1 MIEIKWAWENLKG
14 YRKRYILSYIL
25 HISMSLLALV
35 NPNIVRRIIDDV
47 LFGGDT
53 SILLRLTATM
63 VGVTFSRTLIGYG
76 VALLIEFSSTGFVY
90 NMRRR
95 MYDNFQAQDM
105 QFYTN
110 NTAGDLMTAMTSDMD
125 MLRHNIAYVFRN
137 LVSGSVLF
145 IGVVTFYLL
154 TNWKFALC
162 ILALTPMIF
171 IITYIYNKRVRNIYI
186 ELRRRRSLLST
197 SAQENIEANRVV
209 KAFANEQFEI
219 DKFNERNEMYREQNM
234 LAQRTWLKY
243 FPYVEGL
250 AQNMMVTVLL
260 FGGIFLIRGDLTAGE
275 YMAFS
280 SLSWA
285 VTDPLRQLGVLINDM
300 QHFFASSIRMMTLLG
315 TRPGIVSP
323 QKPEAPA
330 GGGEREP
337 ERKPAGDDGNRPAAA
352 PEPKHEPVGDD
363 GNRPAPAPEPEQE
376 HAPVQEREPARPRA
390 PVKGEIEFSSV
401 GFAFGKT
408 QVLEDINFHIRPGET
423 YALMGETGSGKT
435 VIADLITRFYD
446 VKQGAVLID
455 GVDIKKWNLNA
466 LRSSIGMTTQETFLF
481 SDTVD
486 GNIAYG
492 DPELPEEDV
501 KKFAEASAAQFI
513 DSMSEGYDTIIGE
526 RGVGLS
532 GGQKQR
538 IALARA
544 LAIRPSILILD
555 DTTSAVDMETEKY
568 IQEKLEALEF
578 ECTKLIIAQRISSV
592 KKADCILLIQDGR
605 IVERGT
611 HAELLALRGLYYE
624 LWKIQTGAEELQL
637 V

>member
-1 MIEIKWAWENLKG
+1 MIEIKWAWEHLKG
-14 YRKRYILSYIL
+14 YRLRYILGYIL
-25 HISMSLLALV
+25 HITLSLLVLI
-35 NPNIVRRIIDDV
+35 NPNIVRRIIDEA

-53 SILLRLTATM
+53 SILLPLAATM
-63 VGVTFSRTLIGYG
+63 VAVTFSRTLIGYS
-76 VALLIEFSSTGFVY
+76 VSMLIEFSATGFVY

-95 MYDNFQAQDM
+95 MYDCFQAQDM
-105 QFYTN
+105 QFFSN

-125 MLRHNIAYVFRN
+125 MIRHNIAFVFRH
-137 LVSGSVLF
+137 LISGAVLF
-145 IGVVTFYLL
+145 VGVVTFYLL
-154 TNWKFALC
+154 TNWQFALC
-162 ILALTPMIF
+162 ILALTPAIF
-171 IITYIYNKRVRNIYI
+171 IITFIYGKRVRNIYI

-209 KAFANEQFEI
+209 KAFANETFEI
-219 DKFNERNEMYREQNM
+219 NKFNERNSMYREQNL

-250 AQNMMVTVLL
+250 AQSMMITVLL

-300 QHFFASSIRMMTLLG
+300 QHFFASSMRMMTLLG
-315 TRPGIVSP
+315 TRPSVVSP
-323 QKPEAPA
+323 QDPEAPVSDN
-330 GGGEREP
+330 ERT
-337 ERKPAGDDGNRPAAA
+337 R
-352 PEPKHEPVGDD
+352 
-363 GNRPAPAPEPEQE
+363 
-376 HAPVQEREPARPRA
+376 
-390 PVKGEIEFSSV
+390 GEIEFQNV
-401 GFAFGKT
+401 EFGFGRTK
-408 QVLEDINFHIRPGET
+408 VLEDINFHIRPGET

-446 VKQGAVLID
+446 VKRGAVLID
-455 GVDIKKWNLNA
+455 GVDVKKWNLRA

-501 KKFAEASAAQFI
+501 KKFAEISAAQFV
-513 DSMSEGYDTIIGE
+513 DTMAEGYDTIIGE

-544 LAIRPSILILD
+544 LAVRPSILILD

-568 IQEKLEALEF
+568 IQEQLALMEMN
-578 ECTKLIIAQRISSV
+578 CTKLIIAQRISSV
-592 KKADCILLIQDGR
+592 KKADCILLIHEGK
-605 IVERGT
+605 IAERGT
-611 HAELLALRGLYYE
+611 HQELLALRGMYFD
-624 LWKIQTGAEELQL
+624 LWRIQTGADELQL
-637 V
+637 I

>member
-1 MIEIKWAWENLKG
+1 MIEIKWAWENLVG
-14 YRKRYILSYIL
+14 YRKRYILA
-25 HISMSLLALV
+25 LALHMTMNLMV
-35 NPNIVRRIIDDV
+35 LINPNIIRRIVDEG
-47 LFGGDT
+47 LFGGNT
-53 SILLRLTATM
+53 SILLPLAATL
-63 VGVTFSRTLIGYG
+63 VGVTFSRTIIGYS
-76 VALLIEFSSTGFVY
+76 VTALIEFASTGFVY
-90 NMRRR
+90 NMRKR

-105 QFYTN
+105 QFYSAN
-110 NTAGDLMTAMTSDMD
+110 SAGDLMNAMTSDMD
-125 MLRHNIAYVFRN
+125 MVRHTIAFTFRN
-137 LVSGSVLF
+137 LISGSVLF
-145 IGVVTFYLL
+145 LSVSVFYLV
-154 TNWKFALC
+154 TNWRFALC

-171 IITYIYNKRVRNIYI
+171 IITYVYNKRVRNIYI

-219 DKFNERNEMYREQNM
+219 DKFNNCNNMYREQNL

-243 FPYVEGL
+243 YPFVDGL
-250 AQNMMVTVLL
+250 AQSMMVTVLL
-260 FGGIFLIRGDLTAGE
+260 FGGIFMIRGDLTAGE

-285 VTDPLRQLGVLINDM
+285 VTDPMRHLGNHINDL
-300 QHFFASSIRMMTLLG
+300 QHFFASSMRMMSLLG
-315 TRPGIVSP
+315 TKPSIVSP
-323 QKPEAPA
+323 EKPEAPA
-330 GGGEREP
+330 KEGVR
-337 ERKPAGDDGNRPAAA
+337 
-352 PEPKHEPVGDD
+352 
-363 GNRPAPAPEPEQE
+363 
-376 HAPVQEREPARPRA
+376 AR
-390 PVKGEIEFSSV
+390 GEIEFVNV
-401 GFAFGKT
+401 GFSFGRR
-408 QVLEDINFHIRPGET
+408 QVLDDISFHIKPGET

-435 VIADLITRFYD
+435 IIADLITRFYD

-455 GVDIKKWNLNA
+455 GVDIRKWNLHA

-492 DPELPEEDV
+492 NPEMPEEDV
-501 KKFAEASAAQFI
+501 KNFAHISAAQFV
-513 DSMSEGYDTIIGE
+513 DTMSEGYNTIIGE

-544 LAIRPSILILD
+544 LAVRPSILILD

-568 IQEKLEALEF
+568 IQDQLEQLDF

-592 KKADCILLIQDGR
+592 KKADCILLIHEGR
-605 IVERGT
+605 IAERGS
-611 HAELLALRGLYYE
+611 HEELLAAKGLYYD

-637 V
+637 VPSGEYTI